1 MDEWLGSP
9 ELVLLYSWANRDL
22 RGREPCPGALSQ
34 WTLVWRWGM
43 EWEGILGGGEDKD
56 FPVPGMLSLRWL
68 LDTQV
73 AMSDWQLEMEVDSW
87 I

>member
-1 MDEWLGSP
+1 
-9 ELVLLYSWANRDL
+9 
-22 RGREPCPGALSQ
+22 
-34 WTLVWRWGM
+34 M

>member
-1 MDEWLGSP
+1 MAGKSRTGPLIQLGKQRP
-9 ELVLLYSWANRDL
+9 ESERALP
-22 RGREPCPGALSQ
+22 RGTKSVDAGVEMGNG
-34 WTLVWRWGM
+34 VG
-43 EWEGILGGGEDKD
+43 GYFGGGEDKD